1 MVNVKPPVA
10 ASESHDRTSH
20 HRLPMRDFTRSFRES
35 PGLSRLLTVR
45 LGSQFTDGLFQAALG
60 GAILFNPERHAD
72 PMAIA
77 AGMAVL
83 LLPYSVVGPFAG
95 ALLDHW
101 DRRTVLVWANVLRAV
116 LVSMVSIVVATGAGD
131 TGVLIAALAVT
142 GASRFVAS
150 GLSASL
156 PHVISREWLIG
167 MNSFFTT
174 IGSGVL
180 ALGAG
185 TALALREVFGSDN
198 SGSALTLLGAVVMA
212 LITAVIARRFKPLQ
226 LGPDHPDF
234 VGHPTAK
241 HPEGTAMR
249 AVAVGLGHGA
259 RAVWCS
265 PPAAAALSGV
275 GAHRIVFGMNTL
287 LLLVMTKQSALGGG
301 LTGFGLVAG
310 LTAVGMLLAAVI
322 TPFAVARVGR
332 QRAVVSALAIG
343 TLAQL
348 TLLTFNGLVICIAAV
363 FLGLIGQVCKLCG
376 DAAMQMDVDD
386 ARRGQAF
393 SFQDALFNVAF
404 VAAVTVAAIAIPTDG
419 KSAVLVTA
427 GSVLYAL
434 AIVSVTLI
442 HRRPIPADTPPPAPP
457 SPLATTA

>member
-1 MVNVKPPVA
+1 MMMNVEPPVA
-10 ASESHDRTSH
+10 DPEPHVRANHQ
-20 HRLPMRDFTRSFRES
+20 RLPLRDFTRSFQKS

-45 LGSQFTDGLFQAALG
+45 FGSQFTDGLFQAALG

-83 LLPYSVVGPFAG
+83 LLPYSLVGPFAG

-101 DRRTVLVWANVLRAV
+101 DRRLVLVWANVLRAI
-116 LVSMVSIVVATGAGD
+116 LVSIVSVVVATGAGD

-156 PHVISREWLIG
+156 PHVVSRDLLVG

-174 IGSGVL
+174 AGSGIL

-185 TALALREVFGSDN
+185 AAFTLREIFGSDN
-198 SGSALTLLGAVVMA
+198 TGSALTLLGAVVMA
-212 LITAVIARRFKPLQ
+212 LITAGIARRFKPLQ

-234 VGHPTAK
+234 VGHPSPG
-241 HPEGTAMR
+241 HPEGSALR

-259 RAVWCS
+259 RAVWSS

-287 LLLVMTKQSALGGG
+287 LLLVLTKQSALGGG

-310 LTAVGMLLAAVI
+310 LTAVGMLLAAVL
-322 TPFAVARVGR
+322 TPFAVARFGR

-343 TLAQL
+343 TVAQL
-348 TLLTFNGLVICIAAV
+348 GLLTFNGVVICFAAV
-363 FLGLIGQVCKLCG
+363 VLGLIGQVCKLCG

-404 VAAVTVAAIAIPTDG
+404 VAAVTAAAIAIPTDG
-419 KSAVLVTA
+419 KSTVLVVA

-434 AIVSVTLI
+434 AIISVTLI
-442 HRRPIPADTPPPAPP
+442 HHRAVPVCPPPSA
-457 SPLATTA
+457 PLATTA